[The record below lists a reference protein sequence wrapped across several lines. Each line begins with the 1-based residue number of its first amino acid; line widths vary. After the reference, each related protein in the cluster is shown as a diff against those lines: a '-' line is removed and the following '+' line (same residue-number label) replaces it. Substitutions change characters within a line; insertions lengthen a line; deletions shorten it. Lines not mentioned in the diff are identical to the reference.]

1 MKRLT
6 VLLTLALFLTSCAPW
21 TIDIGNFHMSGGE
34 QPAKTEAVP
43 TQPVT
48 STGQGGGNTSD
59 ANTGD
64 AKIPPPS
71 YEIKGAPYKV
81 TAYRWADGV
90 FNENVCTLPGG
101 KDFCGKPGV
110 VGVDTKAE
118 QKANPSAA
126 LISPDSQESL
136 ENATATKF
144 VHEGGYQL
152 TTTAGVV
159 MKFDK
164 YTIIANPQDDTEWH
178 IYLRGRNSGPGDLN
192 LDVNFSRYHPGAT
205 TVTQYQVKENAGGFM
220 DQPYIYDQAA
230 NSHRSNCGLHGCK
243 VVYVVF
249 FDVNNGA
256 WTILRHTNATG
267 WTLVATNVVA
277 P

>member
-1 MKRLT
+1 MKKTLTLVLLT
-6 VLLTLALFLTSCAPW
+6 VLLSACAPW
-21 TIDIGNFHMSGGE
+21 NIDIGNFHMSGGE
-34 QPAKTEAVP
+34 QPAVTAVAP
-43 TQPVT
+43 TQSV
-48 STGQGGGNTSD
+48 STGQGGPSNDSPSQS
-59 ANTGD
+59 N
-64 AKIPPPS
+64 AKIQPPS

-110 VGVDTKAE
+110 VGVETEAE
-118 QKANPSAA
+118 RKANPSAA

-159 MKFDK
+159 MKFGN
-164 YTIIANPQDDTEWH
+164 YSIVANPQPDVEWQ
-178 IYLRGRNSGPGDLN
+178 IYPRGRNSGPGDLN

-220 DQPYIYDQAA
+220 DQPYIYQQAA
-230 NSHRSNCGLHGCK
+230 NSHLYNCGLQGCK

-267 WTLVATNVVA
+267 WTLVASNVVA